1 MFKALLIISN
11 LVATNGHADEE
22 YISDHVD
29 VMPSGMSGEFMIA
42 ADPRQEVVSSDFG
55 SVSSH
60 SELVQTNADQG
71 SGASGSSDGNDDF
84 YDNSKKSDADEPH
97 NPYEWWTEASLKYNF
112 AFMNSFNAS

>member
-1 MFKALLIISN
+1 MFKTLFIIST
-11 LVATNGHADEE
+11 LVATNCLADEE

-71 SGASGSSDGNDDF
+71 SSSSGSSDGNDDF
-84 YDNSKKSDADEPH
+84 YDNSKKSDKDDSH

-112 AFMNSFNAS
+112 AYLNSFNAS